1 MKEGR
6 RGDKAGKRKEE
17 RRRGKTSKRRRFG
30 KDMEKLEPLH
40 TDDGG
45 IKHCSHKRQALYD
58 STFIKVLRAVKFRK
72 KQSDPVVVRG

>member
-1 MKEGR
+1 
-6 RGDKAGKRKEE
+6 
-17 RRRGKTSKRRRFG
+17 
-30 KDMEKLEPLH
+30 MEKLEPLH

-45 IKHCSHKRQALYD
+45 VKHCSHKRQALYD